1 MEQAVDKI
9 GAEQQGDAQADDR
22 FRHGEA
28 PLETPTGA
36 GVEAHDDQDDDP
48 EGEIDK
54 VKHVC
59 WLRSKNR
66 FTVLLMAVSRPY
78 GICQSSIKDL

>member
-22 FRHGEA
+22 FIHGDA

-36 GVEAHDDQDDDP
+36 GIKAHYDQDDDA
-48 EGEIDK
+48 ESD
-54 VKHVC
+54 V
-59 WLRSKNR
+59 
-66 FTVLLMAVSRPY
+66 
-78 GICQSSIKDL
+78 D